1 MNILKMLGANVATS
15 VASPTYVASA
25 GTRTTTSPI
34 TVTKPTGTTTGD
46 LMIAVMQSASSGI
59 TPTYPAGWTQAI
71 LDTTGL
77 SSAAVA
83 YKIATASEPASY
95 DFVVGG
101 SFGRIAQIITIRNA
115 TTITVGAFDEGTDT
129 TLIAPS
135 ITATAGILVGWFI
148 AESTPTLSSA
158 PSGITQAIQ
167 TTGGPVSWL
176 YYETV
181 VSGSTGTRTLTIS
194 SSQENRAILLGVY

>member
-1 MNILKMLGANVATS
+1 MNILKLLGANLA
-15 VASPTYVASA
+15 ASGGIPTYIASD
-25 GTRTTTSPI
+25 GTRTTSSI
-34 TVTKPTGTTTGD
+34 VTVNKPTGTTTGD
-46 LMIAVMQSASSGI
+46 LMIAVMQAASSGI
-59 TPTYPAGWTQAI
+59 TPTYPSGWTQSI

-83 YKIATASEPASY
+83 YKIAGASEPTTY
-95 DFVVGG
+95 DFGVGG

-115 TTITVGAFDEGTDT
+115 TTLTIGTFDEGTDSI
-129 TLIAPS
+129 LIAPS
-135 ITATAGILVGWFI
+135 ITATAGILLGWFI
-148 AESTPTLSSA
+148 AESTPTLVTA
-158 PSGITQAIQ
+158 PLGSTQAIQ

-181 VSGSTGTRTLTIS
+181 ASGSTGTRTLVIS